1 MKKQNYALILTGVI
15 IALTFG
21 FTPKAEAKILTP
33 DFPNTLEI
41 DYYNPR
47 REDSFINSTKYTS
60 QDSVK
65 LYQEINET
73 VQVFS
78 CSSSSR
84 KVYVSN
90 SDIELMSK
98 VVFKESRGEPYE
110 GKVAVASVILNRAL
124 NPQFPSTIEGVIHQK
139 NAFSCVKDGKIS
151 ATPDESCYR
160 AVRDALQGI
169 DPTGEALFFYN
180 PKISTSAWMINT
192 PKEDQITIGNH
203 VFFKK

>member
-1 MKKQNYALILTGVI
+1 MNKQNYALILKGVI
-15 IALTFG
+15 IALTIG

-41 DYYNPR
+41 DYYKPSESENLI
-47 REDSFINSTKYTS
+47 DSTKVIS

-78 CSSSSR
+78 CSTSSR

-98 VVFKESRGEPYE
+98 VVFRESRGEPYE

-124 NPQFPSTIEGVIHQK
+124 NPQFPSTIQGVIHQK
-139 NAFSCVKDGKIS
+139 NAFSCVKNGQIS

-160 AVRDALQGI
+160 AVQDALKGI

-180 PKISTSAWMINT
+180 PKTSTSSWMLNT
-192 PKEDQITIGNH
+192 SKENQITIGNH

>member
-1 MKKQNYALILTGVI
+1 MKKQNYALILKGVI
-15 IALTFG
+15 IALTLG
-21 FTPKAEAKILTP
+21 FTPKAEAKILTT
-33 DFPNTLEI
+33 DFSNTLEI
-41 DYYNPR
+41 DYYNHSEGDR
-47 REDSFINSTKYTS
+47 ATISTKESS

-78 CSSSSR
+78 CASSSR

-90 SDIELMSK
+90 NDIELMSR
-98 VVFKESRGEPYE
+98 VVFRESRGEPYE
-110 GKVAVASVILNRAL
+110 GKIAVASVILNRAL
-124 NPQFPSTIEGVIHQK
+124 NPQFPSTIEGVICQK
-139 NAFSCVKDGKIS
+139 NAFSCVKNGQIS
-151 ATPDESCYR
+151 ATPDESCYK

-180 PKISTSAWMINT
+180 PRTSTSSWMINT
-192 PKEDQITIGNH
+192 AKENQITIGNH

>member
-1 MKKQNYALILTGVI
+1 MKKRNYALILKGVI
-15 IALTFG
+15 FALTLG
-21 FTPKAEAKILTP
+21 FTPKAEAKILTG

-41 DYYNPR
+41 DYYYPSG
-47 REDSFINSTKYTS
+47 EYASLASTKESS

-90 SDIELMSK
+90 NDIELMSK
-98 VVFKESRGEPYE
+98 VVFRESRGEPYE

-124 NPQFPSTIEGVIHQK
+124 NTKFPSTIEGVINQK
-139 NAFSCVKDGKIS
+139 NAFSCVQNGQIS
-151 ATPDESCYR
+151 ATPDESCYQ

-180 PKISTSAWMINT
+180 PNTSTSSWMINT

>member
-1 MKKQNYALILTGVI
+1 MKKQNYALILKGVI
-15 IALTFG
+15 IALTLG
-21 FTPKAEAKILTP
+21 FTPKAEAKILIP
-33 DFPNTLEI
+33 DFANTLEI
-41 DYYNPR
+41 DYYKASGG
-47 REDSFINSTKYTS
+47 DTLQVSTKEIS

-78 CSSSSR
+78 CASSSR

-90 SDIELMSK
+90 NDIELMSR

-124 NPQFPSTIEGVIHQK
+124 NPQFPSTIEEVISQK
-139 NAFSCVKDGKIS
+139 NAFSCVKDGKII
-151 ATPDESCYR
+151 ATPDESCYK

-180 PKISTSAWMINT
+180 PKISTSSWMINT
-192 PKEDQITIGNH
+192 PKENQITIGNH